1 MSSREKIAINPS
13 DRASRHTARL
23 VEVLAAG
30 RVLTF
35 DELERWQAVAFDCNG
50 AARNLD
56 LPAEELCAGAYL
68 LITNATAAT
77 HALTVRNDAAG
88 TVVAIPAA
96 TVNRSARVWCDG
108 VRWYSLLGA

>member
-1 MSSREKIAINPS
+1 MSSREKIAIAPS
-13 DRASRHTARL
+13 DRASRQTSRA
-23 VEVLAAG
+23 VEVLSGA

-35 DELERWQAVAFDCNG
+35 DEVERWQSVSFDCNG

-56 LPAEELCAGAYL
+56 LPPEELCAGVYL

-77 HALTVRNDAAG
+77 HTLTVRNDAAG
-88 TVVAIPAA
+88 TVAAIPAA
-96 TVNRSARVWCDG
+96 TVNRSAKVWCDG

>member
-1 MSSREKIAINPS
+1 MSSREKIAIAPS
-13 DRASRHTARL
+13 DRASRQTARP
-23 VEVLAAG
+23 VEVLSAG

-56 LPAEELCAGAYL
+56 LPAVGQCVGAYL
-68 LITNATAAT
+68 LVSNATAAT
-77 HALTVRNDAAG
+77 FALTVRDAAAA
-88 TVVAIPAA
+88 TVAVIPAA
-96 TVNRSARVWCDG
+96 TVNRSAVVWCDG

>member
-1 MSSREKIAINPS
+1 MSARERIAINPS
-13 DRASRHTARL
+13 DRASRHTARP
-23 VEVLAAG
+23 VEVLSAG

-35 DELERWQAVAFDCNG
+35 DELERWQSVAFDCNG

-56 LPAEELCAGAYL
+56 LPAEELCAGVYL
-68 LITNATAAT
+68 HVTNATAAT

-88 TVVAIPAA
+88 SVAVIPAA
-96 TVNRSARVWCDG
+96 AINKSARVWCDG

>member
-1 MSSREKIAINPS
+1 MSSREKIAIAPS
-13 DRASRHTARL
+13 DRASRQTSRP
-23 VEVLAAG
+23 VEVLSAG

-35 DELERWQAVAFDCNG
+35 DEVERWQAVAFDCNG

-56 LPAEELCAGAYL
+56 LPAEELCAGAFLYV
-68 LITNATAAT
+68 TNATAAT

-88 TVVAIPAA
+88 TVAAIPAA
-96 TVNRSARVWCDG
+96 TVNRSAKVWCDA

>member
-1 MSSREKIAINPS
+1 VYV
-13 DRASRHTARL
+13 H
-23 VEVLAAG
+23 
-30 RVLTF
+30 
-35 DELERWQAVAFDCNG
+35 
-50 AARNLD
+50 
-56 LPAEELCAGAYL
+56 
-68 LITNATAAT
+68 ITNATAAT